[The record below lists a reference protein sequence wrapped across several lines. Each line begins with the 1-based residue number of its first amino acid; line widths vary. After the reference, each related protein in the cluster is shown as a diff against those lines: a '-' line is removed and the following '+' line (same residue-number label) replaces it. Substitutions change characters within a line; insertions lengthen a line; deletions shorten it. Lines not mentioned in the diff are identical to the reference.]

1 MTKFSD
7 ADVQKL
13 ARLSRLQLSKKE
25 ISTFKDELS
34 AIVSYVEQLQKV
46 DVAGFVPTS
55 QVTGL
60 TDVVRADELVD
71 YGVTPADLL
80 KNAPALEDD
89 QFKVK
94 RMVG

>member
-7 ADVQKL
+7 DDVQKL
-13 ARLSRLQLSKKE
+13 ARLSRLQLTKAE
-25 ISTFKDELS
+25 VTTFKVELS
-34 AIVSYVEQLQKV
+34 AIVNYVQQLQNV
-46 DVAGFVPTS
+46 DVEGLLPTN

-60 TDVVRADELVD
+60 TDVVRADEIID
-71 YGVTPADLL
+71 YGVTPEELL
-80 KNAPALEDD
+80 KNAPALEAN